1 MDEPDRPGESDL
13 QYRLSEATRALAGT
27 VERRYA
33 EATGRMRA
41 ALCAA
46 GELRGASVADA
57 AEKERDLSERE
68 VAIRHV
74 LALLD
79 EVAEHAGSV
88 AMVGRRQPR
97 RPSRGSLS
105 WRRLRTADGW
115 PRPTGCFGRS
125 HPPRPGG
132 RLPSKHTTLA
142 VLTASATVRALGVR
156 GGSLRAA
163 TLLAG
168 AGIGAS
174 RVYLGVHWPTD
185 VIAGWLFAE
194 GWLRVT
200 HG

>member
-1 MDEPDRPGESDL
+1 MAGRGRPA
-13 QYRLSEATRALAGT
+13 RLCG
-27 VERRYA
+27 
-33 EATGRMRA
+33 
-41 ALCAA
+41 
-46 GELRGASVADA
+46 D
-57 AEKERDLSERE
+57 
-68 VAIRHV
+68 
-74 LALLD
+74 
-79 EVAEHAGSV
+79 
-88 AMVGRRQPR
+88 P
-97 RPSRGSLS
+97 
-105 WRRLRTADGW
+105 
-115 PRPTGCFGRS
+115 

-142 VLTASATVRALGVR
+142 VLTAGATVRALGVR